1 MTGDRMVQVRL
12 LERLRA
18 HGYGENA
25 HGVEYENVVQ
35 SILSHVHNVLCTRNG
50 TVLIDEDYGMPDV
63 FFSQGIRF
71 RESTSR
77 MSNAIVSVIR
87 KFEPRLKNVTIVQLS
102 DKEDLLMQKFGVK
115 GYLTDAS
122 ALGIEFIVT
131 ISSEAKITVSRK
143 QQD

>member
-1 MTGDRMVQVRL
+1 MVQQRL
-12 LERLRA
+12 LERLRVSGA
-18 HGYGENA
+18 MA
-25 HGVEYENVVQ
+25 TAPGVEYENVVQ
-35 SILSHVHNVLCTRNG
+35 SVLSHVHNILCSRNG
-50 TVLIDEDYGMPDV
+50 TVLIDDDYGMPDV

-102 DKEDLLMQKFGVK
+102 DKDDLLMQKFGVK
-115 GYLTDAS
+115 GYLADTS
-122 ALGIEFIVT
+122 MQNIEFIVA

>member
-1 MTGDRMVQVRL
+1 MAQMRL
-12 LERLRA
+12 LERLRT
-18 HGYGENA
+18 HGSGENA
-25 HGVEYENVVQ
+25 PGTEYENVIQ
-35 SILSHVHNVLCTRNG
+35 SILSHVHNILCTRNG

-77 MSNAIVSVIR
+77 MSNAIVTVIR

-115 GYLTDAS
+115 GFLTDTS
-122 ALGIEFIVT
+122 AQIIEFIVT
-131 ISSEAKITVSRK
+131 ISSEAKISVNRK

>member
-1 MTGDRMVQVRL
+1 MVQQRL
-12 LERLRA
+12 LERLRV
-18 HGYGENA
+18 HGAGA
-25 HGVEYENVVQ
+25 AAPGTEYENVVQ
-35 SILSHVHNVLCTRNG
+35 SILSHIHNILCTRNG

-87 KFEPRLKNVTIVQLS
+87 KFEPRLKNVSIVQLS
-102 DKEDLLMQKFGVK
+102 DKDDLLMQRFGVK
-115 GYLTDAS
+115 GYLTDSS
-122 ALGIEFIVT
+122 AQSIEFIVT

-143 QQD
+143 QKD

>member
-1 MTGDRMVQVRL
+1 MVQQRL

-18 HGYGENA
+18 LESGTTAGAEF
-25 HGVEYENVVQ
+25 ENVVQ
-35 SILSHVHNVLCTRNG
+35 SILSHIHNVLCTRNG

-77 MSNAIVSVIR
+77 MSNAIIMVIR
-87 KFEPRLKNVTIVQLS
+87 KFETRLENVTIMQLS

-115 GYLTDAS
+115 GYLTDTS
-122 ALGIEFIVT
+122 HQGVEFIVT